1 MNSKMKKRMVA
12 VGGVIVIV
20 VIVLMA
26 FVGGGNAA
34 KVVSVGDAA
43 SGAYESKKVQVS
55 GLVVDNSYTVDPAGV
70 LSFDIAAEDDPAQAV
85 KLRVVYDKG
94 VSATFGNGISAIC
107 TGRVQDGMLV
117 CTELVTKCPSKYE
130 NATEALSVAKLKG
143 YDLQAMEGTTVK
155 VAGSVAQLGDVTG
168 AERLVIAD
176 AADASAT
183 LGVVFSGALPADVA
197 EGSSVVLTG
206 ALDADGRF
214 LATEVA
220 LQS

>member
-1 MNSKMKKRMVA
+1 M
-12 VGGVIVIV
+12 
-20 VIVLMA
+20 
-26 FVGGGNAA
+26 
-34 KVVSVGDAA
+34 
-43 SGAYESKKVQVS
+43 
-55 GLVVDNSYTVDPAGV
+55 VDNSYTVDPAGV

-176 AADASAT
+176 AADAGTT

>member
-34 KVVSVGDAA
+34 KVVSVGG
-43 SGAYESKKVQVS
+43 GAYESKKVQVS

-155 VAGSVAQLGDVTG
+155 VAGSVAQLGDVTD

>member
-1 MNSKMKKRMVA
+1 M
-12 VGGVIVIV
+12 
-20 VIVLMA
+20 
-26 FVGGGNAA
+26 
-34 KVVSVGDAA
+34 
-43 SGAYESKKVQVS
+43 
-55 GLVVDNSYTVDPAGV
+55 VDNSYTVDPAGV

>member
-43 SGAYESKKVQVS
+43 GGAYESKKVQVS

-70 LSFDIAAEDDPAQAV
+70 LSFDIAAEDDPTQAV

>member
-43 SGAYESKKVQVS
+43 GGAYESKKVQVS

-94 VSATFGNGISAIC
+94 VSATFGNGI
-107 TGRVQDGMLV
+107 R
-117 CTELVTKCPSKYE
+117 
-130 NATEALSVAKLKG
+130 
-143 YDLQAMEGTTVK
+143 
-155 VAGSVAQLGDVTG
+155 
-168 AERLVIAD
+168 
-176 AADASAT
+176 AS
-183 LGVVFSGALPADVA
+183 
-197 EGSSVVLTG
+197 
-206 ALDADGRF
+206 
-214 LATEVA
+214 
-220 LQS
+220 

>member
-1 MNSKMKKRMVA
+1 M
-12 VGGVIVIV
+12 
-20 VIVLMA
+20 
-26 FVGGGNAA
+26 
-34 KVVSVGDAA
+34 
-43 SGAYESKKVQVS
+43 
-55 GLVVDNSYTVDPAGV
+55 
-70 LSFDIAAEDDPAQAV
+70 
-85 KLRVVYDKG
+85 
-94 VSATFGNGISAIC
+94 SATFGNGISAIC

-155 VAGSVAQLGDVTG
+155 VAGSVAQLGDVTD
-168 AERLVIAD
+168 AERLVISDSAD
-176 AADASAT
+176 AGTT

>member
-43 SGAYESKKVQVS
+43 GGAYESKKVQVS

-94 VSATFGNGISAIC
+94 VSATFGNGVNAIC
-107 TGRVQDGMLV
+107 TGRIQGGQLV

-130 NATEALSVAKLKG
+130 SATEALGVAQLQG
-143 YDLQAMEGTTVK
+143 YGVESMEGTTVK
-155 VAGSVAQLGDVTG
+155 VAGVVAQLGDVTSG
-168 AERLVIAD
+168 LRLQLAD
-176 AADASAT
+176 AEDASAV
-183 LGVVFSGALPADVA
+183 LGVVFSGALPEGVQEGAD
-197 EGSSVVLTG
+197 VVLTG
-206 ALDADGRF
+206 ALQADGSF
-214 LATEVA
+214 LASEVA

>member
-20 VIVLMA
+20 VILLLA
-26 FVGGGNAA
+26 FLGGGNAA

-43 SGAYESKKVQVS
+43 GGAYDSKKVQVS
-55 GLVVDNSYTVDPAGV
+55 GLVVDNSYSVDAAGV

-85 KLRVVYDKG
+85 TLHVVYDKG

-107 TGRVQDGMLV
+107 TGRIEGGQLV

-130 NATEALSVAKLKG
+130 NATEALSVAQLKG
-143 YDLQAMEGTTVK
+143 YELQTMEGTTVK
-155 VAGSVAQLGDVTG
+155 VAGTVAQLGDVTA

-176 AADASAT
+176 AEDAAVT
-183 LGVVFSGALPADVA
+183 LGVTFNGALPADVA
-197 EGSSVVLTG
+197 EGANVVLTG
-206 ALDADGRF
+206 ALNAGGRF

>member
-43 SGAYESKKVQVS
+43 GGAYESKKVQVS

-70 LSFDIAAEDDPAQAV
+70 LSFDIAAEDDPTQAV

-130 NATEALSVAKLKG
+130 NATEALSVAQLKG
-143 YDLQAMEGTTVK
+143 YDLQTMEGTTVK

>member
-34 KVVSVGDAA
+34 KVVSVGDAVG
-43 SGAYESKKVQVS
+43 GAYDSKKVQVS

-70 LSFDIAAEDDPAQAV
+70 LSFDIAAEDDPTQAV

>member
-43 SGAYESKKVQVS
+43 GGAYDSKKVQVS

-70 LSFDIAAEDDPAQAV
+70 LSFDIAAEGDPAQAV

-107 TGRVQDGMLV
+107 TGRIQDGQLV

-130 NATEALSVAKLKG
+130 NATEALSVAQLRG
-143 YDLQAMEGTTVK
+143 YDLQTMEGTTVK
-155 VAGSVAQLGDVTG
+155 VAGKVAQVGDVTA
-168 AERLVIAD
+168 AERLVVAD
-176 AADASAT
+176 ADDAAAT
-183 LGVVFSGALPADVA
+183 LGVIFSGALPADVA
-197 EGSSVVLTG
+197 EGASVVLTG

>member
-26 FVGGGNAA
+26 FVCGGNAA

-43 SGAYESKKVQVS
+43 GGAYESKKVQVS

-70 LSFDIAAEDDPAQAV
+70 LSFDIAAEDDPTQAV

-155 VAGSVAQLGDVTG
+155 VAGSVAQLGDVTS

-176 AADASAT
+176 AADAGTT

>member
-43 SGAYESKKVQVS
+43 GGAYESKKVQVS

-70 LSFDIAAEDDPAQAV
+70 LSFDIAAEDDPTQAV

-155 VAGSVAQLGDVTG
+155 VAGSVAQLGDVTS
-168 AERLVIAD
+168 AERLVISD
-176 AADASAT
+176 SADASAT